1 MKPAAT
7 INDTLIVSALM
18 IEGISMSAPA
28 DEAAKAQAKTG
39 QAVTAHAATEHARH
53 AAHGD
58 AHASAADDDL
68 LLERQLCFALTV
80 ASRSVVGAYKPVLER
95 MGLTH
100 PQYLVMLC
108 LWENS
113 PRTVRDI
120 SEALAQ
126 EPATIS
132 PLLRRLETAGL
143 ITRRR
148 VEGNERALAVALTPA
163 GAALRRQATSVP
175 GTMMARLGLTRKQ
188 VEDLHRTMMDLIA
201 ATAGRSAD

>member
-1 MKPAAT
+1 MSPPTDQAANQAAT
-7 INDTLIVSALM
+7 GSSA
-18 IEGISMSAPA
+18 
-28 DEAAKAQAKTG
+28 D
-39 QAVTAHAATEHARH
+39 V
-53 AAHGD
+53 
-58 AHASAADDDL
+58 SAADEDL

-108 LWENS
+108 LWEKS

-120 SEALAQ
+120 SDALAQ

-163 GAALRRQATSVP
+163 GASLRQQATSVP
-175 GTMMARLGLTRKQ
+175 GTMMAKLGLTRKQ
-188 VEDLHRTMMDLIA
+188 VEDLHRTMTDLIA
-201 ATAGRSAD
+201 ATTDRSTD